1 MPTSNQTSKDTLSL
15 AEEIRLQIQTH
26 GPMSLATYMSLCLT
40 HPTKGYYKKSNPLGE
55 KGDFVTAPEISQM
68 YGEMLGLWAHG
79 YWQMLGSP
87 EQFDLVELGPG
98 RGTLMAD
105 AIRVISKDP
114 KAMAALNIV
123 LLETNPVLK
132 DQQNDALDELAPV
145 WIEEIDQL
153 AARPNPKIIIANEF
167 FDALPIRHFQFDKGQ
182 WHERVVGALED
193 KLAWGLSPTPMPV
206 STIPLHIDQPEDG
219 EIWETCPLAHK
230 TIEQIGRVLNQ
241 NGGAMIL
248 VDYGYETSQTGD
260 TFQAI
265 QSHEFADP
273 LQAPGDADLTAHVD
287 FEALIN
293 AAREVGSR
301 AHFGGSQRQILKELG
316 IEQRAQTLGKTNPQ
330 QAQSINADLE
340 RLIGKDQMGDL
351 FKVMFIFGAPKPP
364 VEQDQSI
371 AEHGTISH
379 GFFGRKGGES
389 SEPFASLNVS
399 KSMGDYPVSVLN
411 NRATACASL
420 GISPNKLA
428 ILKQVHSANII
439 TIDESFDFAS
449 SPEADGMVT
458 KTQNIG
464 LGILTAD
471 CTPILFAD
479 PEAGI
484 IGACHAGWQGAV
496 DAIITNTIDAM
507 AKLGADPK
515 RILAA
520 FGPTIWLENYE
531 VGPQW
536 ASDFLTKHPT
546 KNRFIVKTGKNNTEH
561 FDLPGFIRAELENSQ
576 VGHIS
581 QVGSCT
587 YENPKQY
594 FSHRYATHKTEKTG
608 RQIAIISLKQA

>member
-1 MPTSNQTSKDTLSL
+1 MPTSNQKSKDTLSL
-15 AEEIRLQIQTH
+15 AEEIALQIQTH
-26 GPMSLATYMSLCLT
+26 GPMSLATYMSQCLT

-68 YGEMLGLWAHG
+68 YGEMLGLWVHG
-79 YWQMLGSP
+79 SWQMMGSP

-105 AIRVISKDP
+105 ALRVISKDP
-114 KAMAALNIV
+114 KAMTALNIV

-145 WIEEIDQL
+145 WIEEIDEL

-167 FDALPIRHFQFDKGQ
+167 FDALPIRQFQFDQGQ
-182 WHERVVGALED
+182 WHERVVGTLED
-193 KLAWGLSPTPMPV
+193 KLAWGLSPTPMPI
-206 STIPLHIDQPEDG
+206 SAIPNHIDDPKDG

-230 TIEQIGRVLNQ
+230 TIGQIGRVLNQ

-248 VDYGYETSQTGD
+248 VDYGYETSQTGE

-265 QSHEFADP
+265 QSHKYADP
-273 LQAPGDADLTAHVD
+273 LTSPGDADLTAHVD
-287 FEALIN
+287 FEALID
-293 AAREVGSR
+293 AAREVGTR

-316 IEQRAQTLGKTNPQ
+316 IEERAQTLLKTNPE
-330 QAQSINADLE
+330 QAQNISADLE
-340 RLIGKDQMGDL
+340 RLISKDQMGKL
-351 FKVMFIFGAPKPP
+351 FKVMFMFGAQSPP
-364 VEQDQSI
+364 VEQDPTI
-371 AEHGTISH
+371 NEHGKFSH

-389 SEPFASLNVS
+389 PEPFASLNVS
-399 KSMGDYPVSVLN
+399 KSMGAPPASVAN
-411 NRATACASL
+411 NRAVVCASL
-420 GISPNKLA
+420 GVSPSKLA
-428 ILKQVHSANII
+428 VMKQVHSTDIV
-439 TIDESFDFAS
+439 TIGEGFDFSS

-458 KTQNIG
+458 KIRGVG

-484 IGACHAGWQGAV
+484 VGACHAGWQGAV
-496 DAIITNTIDAM
+496 NGIIANTIEAM
-507 AKLGADPK
+507 EKLGAEPK

-536 ASDFLTKHPT
+536 AKDFLEKHPT
-546 KNRFIVKTGKNNTEH
+546 KSRFIVKTGRNRTEH
-561 FDLPGFIRAELENSQ
+561 FDLPGFVCAELEKNQ
-576 VGHIS
+576 VAQIS
-581 QVGSCT
+581 QVGACT
-587 YENPKQY
+587 YENPEQY
-594 FSHRYATHKTEKTG
+594 FSHRYATHRNEKTG
-608 RQIAIISLKQA
+608 RQIAIIALK